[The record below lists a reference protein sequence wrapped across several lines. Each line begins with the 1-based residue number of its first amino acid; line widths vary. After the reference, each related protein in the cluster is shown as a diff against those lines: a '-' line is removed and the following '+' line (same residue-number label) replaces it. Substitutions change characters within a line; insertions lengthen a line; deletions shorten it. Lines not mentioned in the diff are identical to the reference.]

1 MKQEHQNTL
10 NVIDSDTTKPWYL
23 RFDGDDLIYAEEL
36 IDFVIY
42 HKIQSSSEYSTD
54 KKHDILSAWDKV
66 QSNLWEE

>member
-36 IDFVIY
+36 I
-42 HKIQSSSEYSTD
+42 
-54 KKHDILSAWDKV
+54 
-66 QSNLWEE
+66 